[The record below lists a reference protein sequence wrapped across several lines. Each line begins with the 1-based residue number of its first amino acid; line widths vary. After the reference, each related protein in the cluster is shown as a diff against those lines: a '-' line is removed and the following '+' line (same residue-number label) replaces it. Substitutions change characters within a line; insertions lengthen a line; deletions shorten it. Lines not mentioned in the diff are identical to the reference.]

1 MAKNYTDETF
11 GRNEF
16 YDMMKIKSEIDYSVN
31 SDGIYYGILFE
42 HKLNIDDLGKVL
54 MQMIKYASKLRILG
68 KRIPEKF
75 IAIDL
80 NKEHTYI
87 FDSINYLD
95 KIEKIYLGASSKNN
109 TGLSISTSD
118 YKTIDYSNSD
128 GDLELRTIIKNA
140 KDNPNYTK
148 YHVDFTNI
156 LSLSKEFYKHK
167 NDKDSFI
174 NGPDCEIRKPT
185 ILSDRIF
192 PYDKD
197 NNNEF
202 SNIMDC
208 LNTNVQQAA
217 LGAFYTPDPYVK
229 KSQEMLLNRI
239 ENLKNIG
246 ITDYIVIDRC
256 AGTGNL
262 YKGLPDEVLEHCILS
277 TLEANEY
284 LILQEEFV
292 EKATIVVPP
301 TDALAYDIIPTEID
315 GNGNIVS
322 DFIREKIQDPN
333 CAVILYENPP
343 YSESGGMVGKGI
355 SDVKMHWK
363 NSFVMNKMKNE
374 DNLKGAVLN
383 DLSNLFI
390 WSAFKYYLT
399 KPFDSYIVYSPI
411 KYWKQ
416 QNLVNKEIID
426 SFICNRK
433 YFHASESAISCIHW
447 SNKDLNVESFESKIF
462 DIDEL
467 ENLCN
472 IGIIK
477 VKKVHHLLS
486 KAYDKR
492 VFEDDKYDGILCE
505 ANGLE
510 FSNNGRQE
518 RCIKLYNDNILA
530 YISCSG
536 FDVDAKHSYIVRN
549 NYFNSNGFCLR
560 KDLYLNKIPLFCASI
575 SHEFFNWYEKGLICK
590 TYDGNGSYIKDEQ
603 FLKKCFIY
611 TCLSFRNKCRSLN
624 GSDGRYYKNEL
635 CFDEGTLASEDL
647 FKYTLTK
654 EEQDLID
661 SYNDLLKEIRKC
673 DEYNP
678 DFSYGTFQIQEEI
691 NIDVEVDSINKKG
704 EPIKVKNKKYNNV
717 NTLVVNLKKKL
728 KDYYKNNIYQDLY
741 KYELLK

>member
-1 MAKNYTDETF
+1 MAKNYTNETL
-11 GRNEF
+11 GMTEF
-16 YDMMKIKSEIDYSVN
+16 YDLMKIKSDIDYSVN

-42 HKLNIDDLGKVL
+42 HKINIDDLGKVL

-80 NKEHTYI
+80 NKEHAYV
-87 FDSINYLD
+87 FNSINYLD

-128 GDLELRTIIKNA
+128 GDFELRTIIKSA

-167 NDKDSFI
+167 NDKDAFI

-185 ILSDRIF
+185 VLSDRIF

-239 ENLKNIG
+239 EKLKEMG
-246 ITDYIVIDRC
+246 LDYIVIDRC

-262 YKGLPDEVLEHCILS
+262 YKGLPDEVLEHCVLS

-284 LILQEEFV
+284 LVLQEEFV

-301 TDALAYDIIPTEID
+301 TDALAYDIIPTEVD

-322 DFIREKIQDPN
+322 DFIREKINDKL

-343 YSESGGMVGKGI
+343 YSEAAGLGIKGLANSVSWKNTFVANEI
-355 SDVKMHWK
+355 SKELRGDVKK
-363 NSFVMNKMKNE
+363 E
-374 DNLKGAVLN
+374 
-383 DLSNLFI
+383 LSNLFI

-416 QNLVNKEIID
+416 MNLVNKEIED
-426 SFICNRK
+426 SFLCNRK
-433 YFHASESAISCIHW
+433 HFHASESSIFCMHFL
-447 SNKDLNVESFESKIF
+447 NKTSDIDNFKTKIY
-462 DIDEL
+462 DIDED
-467 ENLCN
+467 N
-472 IGIIK
+472 IFYIGDIMINK
-477 VKKVHHLLS
+477 VNNALS
-486 KAYDKR
+486 KLYDKR
-492 VFEDDKYDGILCE
+492 VFDNDEETKVISE

-510 FSNNGRQE
+510 FNYNGRKNE
-518 RCIKLYNDNILA
+518 VKALFNINILA
-530 YISCSG
+530 YMSIKG
-536 FDVDAKHSYIVRN
+536 FIPDAKNIHFTRTPHFHGRGTYLRNDNYIN
-549 NYFNSNGFCLR
+549 L
-560 KDLYLNKIPLFCASI
+560 LPPFCAALS
-575 SHEFFNWYEKGLICK
+575 YEIFKWFEKNSVCM
-590 TYDGNGSYIKDEQ
+590 TNDGNGSYVNDKD

-611 TCLSFRNKCRSLN
+611 SCLTFRNKCRSLN
-624 GSDGRYYKNEL
+624 GSDGRYYRNEL
-635 CFDEGTLASEDL
+635 CFDEGTLASKDL
-647 FKYTLTK
+647 ANYTLTN
-654 EEQDLID
+654 EEQDLIN
-661 SYNDLLKEIRKC
+661 SYNDLLKEIKNC
-673 DEYNP
+673 EEYNP

-704 EPIKVKNKKYNNV
+704 EPVKVKNKKYNNV
-717 NTLVVNLKKKL
+717 NTLIVNLKKKL